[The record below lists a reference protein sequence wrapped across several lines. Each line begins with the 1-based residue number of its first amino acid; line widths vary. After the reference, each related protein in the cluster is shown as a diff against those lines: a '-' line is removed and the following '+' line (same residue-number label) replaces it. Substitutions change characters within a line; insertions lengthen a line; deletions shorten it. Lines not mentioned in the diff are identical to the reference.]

1 MDVETPPRMRG
12 RLLKALME
20 QESERNTPA
29 HAGKTFTKGIWDA
42 VGEKHPRACGEDY
55 TVGICCNEKTETPP
69 RMRGRQNV
77 ASISIGIGGNTPA
90 HAGKTQARL
99 EG

>member
-29 HAGKTFTKGIWDA
+29 HAGKTLSTFI
-42 VGEKHPRACGEDY
+42 VLISSRKHPRACGEDY
-55 TVGICCNEKTETPP
+55 TEVN
-69 RMRGRQNV
+69 
-77 ASISIGIGGNTPA
+77 
-90 HAGKTQARL
+90 
-99 EG
+99 